1 MSCPTLKGIKN
12 GKFSQGAHN
21 LREEPGGISGY
32 TIK

>member
-1 MSCPTLKGIKN
+1 MSDPVLKGMRN

-21 LREEPGGISGY
+21 LRDEPGNLSGC

>member
-1 MSCPTLKGIKN
+1 MSGPVLKGIKN

-21 LREEPGGISGY
+21 LREEPGDFSGY